1 MLEFFGVASLGLFLS
16 LAYLGEDQRWASVLV
31 HAVLLIANLLLLLA
45 GATFSAAMFLPP
57 GTFADPTDT
66 AMIGELAAVGPPA
79 ELKRTI
85 TPNLPRPSL
94 ADVFF
99 AVVSPRAS

>member
-1 MLEFFGVASLGLFLS
+1 MDEAENCHRVAII
-16 LAYLGEDQRWASVLV
+16 
-31 HAVLLIANLLLLLA
+31 HA
-45 GATFSAAMFLPP
+45 GS
-57 GTFADPTDT
+57 
-66 AMIGELAAVGPPA
+66 LAAVGPPA